1 MSLDTDV
8 LIIGAGMSGLGFA
21 IQLQKQFPQASYDII
36 EKSDNL
42 GGTWY
47 ANTYPGC
54 GCDVRTYLPSK
65 PF

>member
-8 LIIGAGMSGLGFA
+8 LIIGGGPSGLGMA
-21 IQLQKQFPQASYDII
+21 VQLIRKFGTRNFTIVEKTDDI
-36 EKSDNL
+36 

-54 GCDVRTYLPSK
+54 GCDVSLP
-65 PF
+65 F